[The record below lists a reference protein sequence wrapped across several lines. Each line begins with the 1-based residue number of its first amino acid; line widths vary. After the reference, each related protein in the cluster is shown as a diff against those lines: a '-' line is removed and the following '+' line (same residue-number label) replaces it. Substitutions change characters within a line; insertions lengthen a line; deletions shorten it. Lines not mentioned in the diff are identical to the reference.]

1 MITLAFALLAA
12 AQAPEPA
19 PQTDNTPTPWPER
32 DRGFGPGVD
41 RVEASDS
48 GARQTLARYAVCVA
62 AKSPDK
68 VADLLTQ
75 DFRQSS
81 YGNGLRNLV
90 RANEGCA
97 RQVGSRGERLSG
109 QNLPFAAALAEAMM
123 AREAAPL
130 KTRLAKAAAGK
141 EAATYAPSDK
151 VAMCVARSTPDE
163 VAALFATEVGSDGE
177 EQAATKLLPVVKLCA
192 QDVKL
197 ETSVAGLRSIVATA
211 SFRLLKAQES

>member
-1 MITLAFALLAA
+1 MITFAFALLAA
-12 AQAPEPA
+12 AQGAEPA
-19 PQTDNTPTPWPER
+19 PQIDTSPSPWPER
-32 DRGFGPGVD
+32 DRGFGPGLD
-41 RVEASDS
+41 RVEVAETD
-48 GARQTLARYAVCVA
+48 ARQTLARYAVCVA
-62 AKSPDK
+62 SKSPNK

-75 DFRQSS
+75 DFRETS

-90 RANEGCA
+90 RANELCA
-97 RQVGSRGERLSG
+97 RQVGTRGERLRG

-130 KTRLAKAAAGK
+130 KARLAKAASGK
-141 EAATYAPSDK
+141 EAATFAPSDK

-163 VAALFATEVGSDGE
+163 VAALFATEVGSIGE
-177 EQAATKLLPVVKLCA
+177 EQAASKLLPVVKLCA

>member
-12 AQAPEPA
+12 AQGGSSAPA
-19 PQTDNTPTPWPER
+19 IDMTPTPWPDPERER
-32 DRGFGPGVD
+32 DGAITKAAP
-41 RVEASDS
+41 E
-48 GARQTLARYAVCVA
+48 ARQTLARYAVCVA
-62 AKSPDK
+62 EKSPDK
-68 VADLLTQ
+68 VAELLTQ
-75 DFRQSS
+75 DFRQTS

-97 RQVGSRGERLSG
+97 RQVGTRSERLRG

-130 KTRLAKAAAGK
+130 KTRLAKAATGK
-141 EAATYAPSDK
+141 EAATFAPSDK

-192 QDVKL
+192 QDLKL

>member
-19 PQTDNTPTPWPER
+19 PRMDNTPTPWPDPER
-32 DRGFGPGVD
+32 EQNGVISK
-41 RVEASDS
+41 SDPE
-48 GARQTLARYAVCVA
+48 ARQTLARYAVCVA

-75 DFRQSS
+75 DFRETS

-97 RQVGSRGERLSG
+97 RQVGSRGERLRG

-130 KTRLAKAAAGK
+130 NARLAKAASGK
-141 EAATYAPSDK
+141 EAPTFAPSDK
-151 VAMCVARSTPDE
+151 VAMCVARSSPDE
-163 VAALFATEVGSDGE
+163 VAKLFATDPGSAE
-177 EQAATKLLPVVKLCA
+177 EHRIAEQLMPVVNLCSGPT
-192 QDVKL
+192 KL
-197 ETSVAGLRSIVATA
+197 ETNVVGLRSIVATA
-211 SFRLLKAQES
+211 SFRLLAAQGS

>member
-12 AQAPEPA
+12 AQAPEQA

-48 GARQTLARYAVCVA
+48 EARQTLARYAVCIA

-75 DFRQSS
+75 DFRQTA
-81 YGNGLRNLV
+81 YGSGLRNLV

-130 KTRLAKAAAGK
+130 KTRLAKAATGK
-141 EAATYAPSDK
+141 EALTYAPSDK

-163 VAALFATEVGSDGE
+163 VAALFGTEVGSDGE
-177 EQAATKLLPVVKLCA
+177 AAAATKLLPVVKLCA
-192 QDVKL
+192 QDLKL

>member
-12 AQAPEPA
+12 AQTPEPA
-19 PQTDNTPTPWPER
+19 PRMDNTPTPWPDPER
-32 DRGFGPGVD
+32 EQDGAISKADPD
-41 RVEASDS
+41 
-48 GARQTLARYAVCVA
+48 ARQALARFAVCVA

-68 VADLLTQ
+68 VTDLLTQ
-75 DFRQSS
+75 DFLETS

-90 RANEGCA
+90 RANDLCA
-97 RQVGSRGERLSG
+97 RQVGTRGERLRG

-130 KTRLAKAAAGK
+130 NARLAKAATGK
-141 EAATYAPSDK
+141 EALTYAPSDK

-192 QDVKL
+192 QDLKL

>member
-1 MITLAFALLAA
+1 MITFAFALLAA

-19 PQTDNTPTPWPER
+19 PRVDNTPTPWPDPER
-32 DRGFGPGVD
+32 QQNGVISK
-41 RVEASDS
+41 SDPE
-48 GARQTLARYAVCVA
+48 ARQTLARYAVCVA
-62 AKSPDK
+62 AKSPEK
-68 VADLLTQ
+68 VTDLLTQ

-81 YGNGLRNLV
+81 YGSGLRNLV

-97 RQVGSRGERLSG
+97 RQVGTRGERLRG

-130 KTRLAKAAAGK
+130 KARLASAASGK

-163 VAALFATEVGSDGE
+163 VAALFATVVGSDGE
-177 EQAATKLLPVVKLCA
+177 TRAAEKLLPVVKLCA

>member
-19 PQTDNTPTPWPER
+19 PQMDNTPTPWPDPER
-32 DRGFGPGVD
+32 EQNGVISKAD
-41 RVEASDS
+41 PE
-48 GARQTLARYAVCVA
+48 ARQTLARYAACIA
-62 AKSPDK
+62 AKSPEK
-68 VADLLTQ
+68 VAELLTQ
-75 DFRQSS
+75 DFRETS

-97 RQVGSRGERLSG
+97 RQVGSRRERLSG

-130 KTRLAKAAAGK
+130 KTRLAKAATGK
-141 EAATYAPSDK
+141 EALTYAPSDK

-211 SFRLLKAQES
+211 SFRLLKAQDS

>member
-1 MITLAFALLAA
+1 MITFAFALLAA

-19 PQTDNTPTPWPER
+19 PRVDNTPTPWPDPER
-32 DRGFGPGVD
+32 QQNGVISK
-41 RVEASDS
+41 SDPE
-48 GARQTLARYAVCVA
+48 ARQTLARYAVCVA
-62 AKSPDK
+62 AKSPEK
-68 VADLLTQ
+68 VTDLLTQ
-75 DFRQSS
+75 DFRQTS
-81 YGNGLRNLV
+81 YGSGLRNLV

-97 RQVGSRGERLSG
+97 RQVGTRGERLRG

-130 KTRLAKAAAGK
+130 KARLASAASGK
-141 EAATYAPSDK
+141 EAATFAPSDK

-177 EQAATKLLPVVKLCA
+177 TRAAEKLLPVVKLCA